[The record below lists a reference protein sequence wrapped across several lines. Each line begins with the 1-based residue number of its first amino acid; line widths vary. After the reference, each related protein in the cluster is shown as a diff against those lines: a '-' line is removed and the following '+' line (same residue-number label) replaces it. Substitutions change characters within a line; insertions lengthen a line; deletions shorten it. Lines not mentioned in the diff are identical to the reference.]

1 MGSNAE
7 VKDASYFGPVGE
19 ATPTAD
25 GKTGNNTVR
34 YASSNTAS
42 SQALAVNTIDDGRS
56 LTLWSGKFVDVK
68 NESLTDSLEFC
79 FSVAA
84 VTLVYGTTSTFEA
97 GSAVAGWRLDPGQ
110 TISVICP
117 PNCKFANWILGAA
130 GPSTVAFR
138 CSEGNVG
145 TK

>member
-7 VKDASYFGPVGE
+7 VKDASYFGPVAE
-19 ATPTAD
+19 VTPTAD
-25 GKTGNNTVR
+25 SKTGNNTVR
-34 YASSNTAS
+34 YASSSTAA
-42 SQALAVNTIDDGRS
+42 SQALAVNAVDGRGNVV
-56 LTLWSGKFVDVK
+56 LWAGKFVDVK
-68 NESLTDSLEFC
+68 NESTTDYLEYAY
-79 FSVAA
+79 SVGS

-97 GSAVAGWRLDPGQ
+97 GSAVAGWRLAPGE
-110 TISVICP
+110 TRSEIVP
-117 PNCKFANWILGAA
+117 PGCTHANWVLSAA